1 MDQYRSPRRF
11 AAKTRQRMILGGLAA
26 TSLSLGGCSSSPP
39 QFQDAEFTSV
49 AACTSA
55 GFPDSVC
62 QAGYNAA
69 FIQHERATPKFTS
82 VANCEKEW
90 GTGQCAPASPP
101 AASTGSSVG
110 SFFAPALA
118 GFIVSQALQ
127 RRYYDNDDIGVG
139 YYGGY
144 GSYRGSPIYR
154 NRSGSNVALDATSGK
169 AIARPVNVNT
179 RTVSARGFGGSGLS
193 RGGGGWGG

>member
-1 MDQYRSPRRF
+1 
-11 AAKTRQRMILGGLAA
+11 MILGGLAA
-26 TSLSLGGCSSSPP
+26 TSLSLGACSSGPP
-39 QFQDAEFTSV
+39 QLQDAEFTTV
-49 AACTSA
+49 AACTAA
-55 GFPDSVC
+55 GFPDAVC

-69 FIQHERATPKFTS
+69 FIEHQRAAPKFTTLP
-82 VANCEKEW
+82 NCEKDW
-90 GTGQCAPASPP
+90 GTGQCAPAPV
-101 AASTGSSVG
+101 AATSTSTGSSIG
-110 SFFAPALA
+110 SIFVPALA

-127 RRYYDNDDIGVG
+127 KRFYDNDDIGIG

-154 NRSGSNVALDATSGK
+154 NRGGSTVALDNSTGK